1 MTTERLPT
9 FFNVHLVSDSTGE
22 TLAQVMRASCA
33 QFDNVAPIE
42 HSYYL
47 VRSLRQ
53 VERVLKEIEAAPGV
67 VMYTIF
73 DDELRLRLESRCREL
88 DTPCVAV
95 LDPVLDM
102 LSRYLG
108 QELNHRVG
116 AARVLD
122 ATYFRRID
130 ALNYAMAHDDGQGSV
145 ELETAEVILVG
156 VSRTSKTPTCIY
168 LANRG
173 VKAANVPFVP
183 GVPLPD
189 RLFKP
194 GMPLIVGLTISPD
207 RLISVRRNRLITMKE
222 HRSTDYVDEDVVKRE
237 LTEAQRLFAKFGW
250 PVIDVTR
257 RSIEETAAAV
267 LNILAERRRAD
278 GVPA

>member
-1 MTTERLPT
+1 MSERLPT

-22 TLAQVMRASCA
+22 TLAQIMRASCA

-47 VRSLRQ
+47 VRSARQ
-53 VERVLKEIEAAPGV
+53 LERVLKEIEAAPGV

-73 DDELRLRLESRCREL
+73 DDALRLRLEARCAEL
-88 DTPCVAV
+88 ETPCVAV
-95 LDPVLDM
+95 LDPVLEM
-102 LSRYLG
+102 LTRYLG
-108 QELNHRVG
+108 LELNHRIG

-130 ALNYAMAHDDGQGSV
+130 ALNYAMAHDDGQGTV
-145 ELETAEVILVG
+145 ELEAADVILVG

-183 GVPLPD
+183 GVALPE

-194 GMPLIVGLTISPD
+194 DMPLIVGLTISQD
-207 RLISVRRNRLITMKE
+207 RLISVRRNRLMVMKE
-222 HRSTDYVDEDVVKRE
+222 TRVTDYIDEDVVKRE
-237 LTEAQRLFAKFGW
+237 LTEAQRLFHKFGW
-250 PVIDVTR
+250 PVVDVTR
-257 RSIEETAAAV
+257 RSIEETAASV
-267 LNILAERRRAD
+267 LNMLAERQRGTA
-278 GVPA
+278 GGA